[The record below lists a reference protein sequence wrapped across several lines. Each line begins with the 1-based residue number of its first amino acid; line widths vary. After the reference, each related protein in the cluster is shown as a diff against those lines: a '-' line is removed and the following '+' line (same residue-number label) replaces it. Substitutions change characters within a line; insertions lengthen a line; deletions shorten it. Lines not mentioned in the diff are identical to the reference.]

1 MIKNGFNPILS
12 LSDFLHLGKQ
22 WMVIWASGPLRVNCA
37 LETSQMELGALAG
50 GIIMAYLTDVK
61 SCKKIFQFFTKV

>member
-12 LSDFLHLGKQ
+12 LRDFLYLGKQ

-37 LETSQMELGALAG
+37 LETSHANGIIGALAG
-50 GIIMAYLTDVK
+50 RTNHGL
-61 SCKKIFQFFTKV
+61 FN

>member
-1 MIKNGFNPILS
+1 MSCEKKAKLIKNGFYPILS

-50 GIIMAYLTDVK
+50 GTNHGL
-61 SCKKIFQFFTKV
+61 FN